1 MSSKKN
7 IKINNILVIGLGLIG
22 ASLCRSLKSISLY
35 KKIYGHDTSK
45 EVMQYALKNN
55 YVDDIKIG
63 LKEGISESDLI
74 IICVPVHKI
83 NDILEVVK
91 NYFNSEK
98 VFTDTLSSKKSL
110 LNFIDQKKFNNVNN
124 FISSHPMAGTENFGI
139 ENSKSDLYDN
149 STTFICPLDFSDPCK
164 IEKVNEMW
172 KAINSKTTNLD
183 IRNHDK
189 YLAIL
194 SHAPHA
200 ISFALSKKTN
210 EKELLKK
217 LPWMYSKGSL
227 SEILRVAN
235 SDSNAWASIFKDNQD
250 NLAEYLEEY
259 IQELKELKFS
269 IMNGSVEELAS
280 YLKKSKPTK

>member
-1 MSSKKN
+1 M
-7 IKINNILVIGLGLIG
+7 
-22 ASLCRSLKSISLY
+22 
-35 KKIYGHDTSK
+35 
-45 EVMQYALKNN
+45 
-55 YVDDIKIG
+55 
-63 LKEGISESDLI
+63 
-74 IICVPVHKI
+74 
-83 NDILEVVK
+83 
-91 NYFNSEK
+91 
-98 VFTDTLSSKKSL
+98 
-110 LNFIDQKKFNNVNN
+110 
-124 FISSHPMAGTENFGI
+124 
-139 ENSKSDLYDN
+139 
-149 STTFICPLDFSDPCK
+149 TTFICPLDFSDPCK

-172 KAINSKTTNLD
+172 KSINSKTTNLD

-280 YLKKSKPTK
+280 YLKNQNLLNKIFMSENYIVYPSENINGEVSVPGDKSISQQIIDFIIYIKRYWKDYGTFRVG